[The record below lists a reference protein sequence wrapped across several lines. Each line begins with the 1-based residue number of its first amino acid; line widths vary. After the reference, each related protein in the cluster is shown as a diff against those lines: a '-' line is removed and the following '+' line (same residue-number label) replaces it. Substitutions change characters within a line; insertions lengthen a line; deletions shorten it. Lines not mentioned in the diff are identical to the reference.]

1 MGLHDMQAI
10 NQAIKKGL
18 RAIPPASD
26 LIRKTRRQGHVA
38 MFHVGRSGS
47 TVVSDLLNQHPA
59 IEWKKEIYQRLLEER
74 QVTDPTL
81 SNLDDLDALDYAV
94 EQSEDSFARFFGY
107 EVKFFHLRKLGID
120 LRSYLDNIENELFNL
135 KYVVLRRQNMLRVIA
150 STAAAHQR
158 GQWFVENSSTP
169 DSEIKRPI
177 TIDTNAI
184 PMNRSFFPLMHL
196 LDEAERDFDIL
207 DGLMEYRPSLFL
219 TYEDDVRAD
228 PTNAYARIC
237 DHIGITPMPAQIK
250 RRRTNP
256 EPLSNMIANYNEVS
270 ALLRGTSYEWMLTED

>member
-1 MGLHDMQAI
+1 MPQL
-10 NQAIKKGL
+10 
-18 RAIPPASD
+18 
-26 LIRKTRRQGHVA
+26 
-38 MFHVGRSGS
+38 
-47 TVVSDLLNQHPA
+47 
-59 IEWKKEIYQRLLEER
+59 
-74 QVTDPTL
+74 
-81 SNLDDLDALDYAV
+81 
-94 EQSEDSFARFFGY
+94 
-107 EVKFFHLRKLGID
+107 D
-120 LRSYLDNIENELFNL
+120 LRCRIYGFRYDTVPLGWEARDRRSPGAQTPVRKGTLEKPLGHPLRSRDPPSPKDNIENELFNL